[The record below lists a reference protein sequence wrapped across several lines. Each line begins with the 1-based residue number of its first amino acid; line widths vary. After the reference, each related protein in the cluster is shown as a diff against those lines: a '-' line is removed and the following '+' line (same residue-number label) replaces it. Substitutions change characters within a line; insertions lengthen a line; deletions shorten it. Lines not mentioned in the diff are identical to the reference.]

1 MNKNLEHIENRPSW
15 DKLFLEMAVLVSRRS
30 HDAQTQCGC
39 VLVNSDKEIVS
50 TGYNGFIRD
59 IDDSVLPNLRPDKYI
74 WCLHAEHNAILNC
87 SRQGKST
94 LGLTAYITGEP
105 CLNCYQYMWQ
115 AGIRKILY
123 SKISDPKMLDNA
135 EYRRNVEIFKSLT
148 TNGRLE
154 IIELDKNILN

>member
-1 MNKNLEHIENRPSW
+1 
-15 DKLFLEMAVLVSRRS
+15 
-30 HDAQTQCGC
+30 
-39 VLVNSDKEIVS
+39 
-50 TGYNGFIRD
+50 
-59 IDDSVLPNLRPDKYI
+59 
-74 WCLHAEHNAILNC
+74 
-87 SRQGKST
+87 
-94 LGLTAYITGEP
+94 
-105 CLNCYQYMWQ
+105 MWQ